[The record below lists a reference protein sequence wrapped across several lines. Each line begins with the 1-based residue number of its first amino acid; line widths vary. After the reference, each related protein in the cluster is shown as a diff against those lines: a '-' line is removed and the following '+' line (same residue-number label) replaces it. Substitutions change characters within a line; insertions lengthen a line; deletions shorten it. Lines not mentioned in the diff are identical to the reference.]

1 MTSNTDQQNQ
11 RLQTLEDQKRKDAQ
25 DKRDLEAALLAATDA
40 RAAAEAAAEYRKA
53 ESDETAK
60 VLKARLV
67 ELEQQAKEHD
77 ENEKKMVQE
86 HEAMVQSLMDKHQ
99 SFGVVEE
106 KEEKKESAAPTAIL
120 QHKKSVQMN
129 ITSILS
135 HETINYNSGTTL
147 IKQESKSVIEKIA
160 EILKKNPDIEIRIE
174 GHVQLSKKFRK
185 NKAKIEHA
193 NKLSDKRAQSVLKY
207 MVKNGIEANRMTTQ
221 GYGAS
226 CPLPEGQDSKRV
238 EIKVVGLPENDV
250 GKLGN
255 DQEVEITKLE
265 LQQVEEKQSLKEQQ
279 MMESAEFQEEMA
291 EIQEAMK
298 EMESENQWLEKALET
313 LQADFDKQTAE
324 LEKCHHDCEE
334 CEKKQESQKKSEA
347 AANTTK
353 QLNERQQALQ
363 EQCKLI
369 LQGETTTW
377 KYTMN
382 GKLTDM
388 KVNPGDIVKQG
399 DWIGEFTS
407 VTATDQNHLLV
418 VFTSLPDQQFTTNEN
433 MSIGDLVNID
443 ADDLLTLAS
452 ATVKNTIRFVPNT
465 TIIVEECKHI
475 VGKIAGILNN
485 YGEINIRIDGHVK
498 MSKKSRKNP
507 DKMEQARMLSA
518 ERAESILQ
526 LLASSGITENRMS
539 AKGFGGDFPL
549 PKGQDD
555 KRVEI
560 TVLE

>member
-1 MTSNTDQQNQ
+1 LRAGMASNTDQQNQ
-11 RLQTLEDQKRKDAQ
+11 RLQALEDQKRKDAQ

-40 RAAAEAAAEYRKA
+40 RAAAEAAAENRKA

-334 CEKKQESQKKSEA
+334 CEKKQ
-347 AANTTK
+347 
-353 QLNERQQALQ
+353 
-363 EQCKLI
+363 
-369 LQGETTTW
+369 
-377 KYTMN
+377 
-382 GKLTDM
+382 GK
-388 KVNPGDIVKQG
+388 
-399 DWIGEFTS
+399 
-407 VTATDQNHLLV
+407 
-418 VFTSLPDQQFTTNEN
+418 
-433 MSIGDLVNID
+433 
-443 ADDLLTLAS
+443 
-452 ATVKNTIRFVPNT
+452 
-465 TIIVEECKHI
+465 
-475 VGKIAGILNN
+475 
-485 YGEINIRIDGHVK
+485 
-498 MSKKSRKNP
+498 
-507 DKMEQARMLSA
+507 
-518 ERAESILQ
+518 
-526 LLASSGITENRMS
+526 
-539 AKGFGGDFPL
+539 
-549 PKGQDD
+549 
-555 KRVEI
+555 
-560 TVLE
+560 

>member
-1 MTSNTDQQNQ
+1 LNVHTQNEKELEIELAALRAGMTSNTDQQNQ
-11 RLQTLEDQKRKDAQ
+11 RLQALEDQKRKDAQ

-40 RAAAEAAAEYRKA
+40 RAAAEAAAENRKA
-53 ESDETAK
+53 ESDETTK

-147 IKQESKSVIEKIA
+147 IKQESKPVIEKIA
-160 EILKKNPDIEIRIE
+160 EILKKNPDIDIRIE
-174 GHVQLSKKFRK
+174 GHVQLSKKWRK

-207 MVKNGIEANRMTTQ
+207 MVKNGIDANRMTTQ

-226 CPLPEGQDSKRV
+226 CPLPDGQDSKRV

-255 DQEVEITKLE
+255 DQEVEIIKLE
-265 LQQVEEKQSLKEQQ
+265 LQQVEETQSLKEQQ
-279 MMESAEFQEEMA
+279 MMKSVDFQEEMA

-298 EMESENQWLEKALET
+298 EMESENQWLEKTLEV

-334 CEKKQESQKKSEA
+334 CEKNQESKRKTEA
-347 AANTTK
+347 AANETK

-369 LQGETTTW
+369 LKGETTTW

-382 GKLTDM
+382 GNWRT
-388 KVNPGDIVKQG
+388 
-399 DWIGEFTS
+399 
-407 VTATDQNHLLV
+407 
-418 VFTSLPDQQFTTNEN
+418 
-433 MSIGDLVNID
+433 
-443 ADDLLTLAS
+443 
-452 ATVKNTIRFVPNT
+452 
-465 TIIVEECKHI
+465 
-475 VGKIAGILNN
+475 
-485 YGEINIRIDGHVK
+485 
-498 MSKKSRKNP
+498 
-507 DKMEQARMLSA
+507 
-518 ERAESILQ
+518 
-526 LLASSGITENRMS
+526 
-539 AKGFGGDFPL
+539 
-549 PKGQDD
+549 
-555 KRVEI
+555 
-560 TVLE
+560 

>member
-1 MTSNTDQQNQ
+1 LEKELNVHTQNEKELEIELAALRAGMASNTDQQNQ
-11 RLQTLEDQKRKDAQ
+11 RLQALEDQKRKDAQ

-40 RAAAEAAAEYRKA
+40 RAAAEAAAENRKA

-334 CEKKQESQKKSEA
+334 CEKKQ
-347 AANTTK
+347 
-353 QLNERQQALQ
+353 
-363 EQCKLI
+363 
-369 LQGETTTW
+369 
-377 KYTMN
+377 
-382 GKLTDM
+382 GK
-388 KVNPGDIVKQG
+388 
-399 DWIGEFTS
+399 
-407 VTATDQNHLLV
+407 
-418 VFTSLPDQQFTTNEN
+418 
-433 MSIGDLVNID
+433 
-443 ADDLLTLAS
+443 
-452 ATVKNTIRFVPNT
+452 
-465 TIIVEECKHI
+465 
-475 VGKIAGILNN
+475 
-485 YGEINIRIDGHVK
+485 
-498 MSKKSRKNP
+498 
-507 DKMEQARMLSA
+507 
-518 ERAESILQ
+518 
-526 LLASSGITENRMS
+526 
-539 AKGFGGDFPL
+539 
-549 PKGQDD
+549 
-555 KRVEI
+555 
-560 TVLE
+560 